1 MPMQNNN
8 KTRETY
14 LNNSTTNNKN
24 NDFMPFTP
32 KLSDCHMKK
41 FEKIVKNVT
50 NKHPQKRTKY
60 LKKKINELN
69 KSIDNM
75 DKPLEVIKLLSTLC
89 ILRDLLEQ
97 DWRIR
102 FDTTENITKLAKP
115 NYSNNNKVY
124 LRQQLQAERNIQLK
138 VSSVKAFI
146 KKMERPRRFKNKK
159 ISVQNLIGDKEILIT
174 RVASIINEKDES
186 KKLELANVAIQP
198 YIQLVDNSKCS
209 HTGYRIR
216 DIWRYFRYT
225 WSLPYKSTPGRNLYY
240 LIRDAAQPYHPIIG
254 ISALGNTVLYLTQ
267 RDDYIGWTL
276 SSIKSML
283 KQSVKKITY
292 EEMLKGELNLKREV
306 TKEIPLEK
314 KGEYKE
320 RIYKQSTE
328 IVSLLENFI
337 NNAIQQINISDLV
350 TEKELEA
357 PNYDIIERLN
367 QLVEN
372 LKSKQFNN
380 KRTTGEVNWLKESK
394 TPLFKKKRAQELAK
408 LLEAKIVIQQILS
421 QENDPLNSLR
431 KLIEHKNGKIVN
443 IALQANRKEKIGSN
457 IMEIIVCGSIPPYN
471 ELLGGKLVSL
481 LTCSPTVIKQYN
493 EKYSDQVSEIA
504 SRMKGEKVVKDSR
517 LAYLGTTSLYGI
529 GSSQYNRIKMKV
541 NESNYLEFKEL
552 GKTQGF
558 SSVFFSSET
567 SGYLS
572 NMLEI
577 MEGGRRVN
585 NVFGEGT
592 SPRMRLLRMGLTALG
607 IPESFIKQPTK
618 RIIYGVKLADNSL
631 EFLRGETNELDYYFP
646 LDGNEELYTDKIIWF
661 WKKRWFMK
669 RVHNNEID
677 IIKRL
682 QKFHKDS
689 ILVSNNF

>member
-1 MPMQNNN
+1 MSTQNNN
-8 KTRETY
+8 KTGEIY

-32 KLSDCHMKK
+32 KLSDCYMKK
-41 FEKIVKNVT
+41 FERIVKKLVNR
-50 NKHPQKRTKY
+50 HPRKRTKY
-60 LKKKINELN
+60 LNKKINELN
-69 KSIDNM
+69 KLIGNM
-75 DKPLEVIKLLSTLC
+75 DKPLQVIKLLSILC

-102 FDTTENITKLAKP
+102 FDTTENVTKLAKP

-138 VSSVKAFI
+138 VSSVRSFI
-146 KKMERPRRFKNKK
+146 NKMERPRKFKNKE
-159 ISVQNLIGDKEILIT
+159 ISIQNLIGDKEILIT
-174 RVASIINEKDES
+174 RVEKIVNEKDEV
-186 KKLELANVAIQP
+186 KKLELANEAIQP

-225 WSLPYKSTPGRNLYY
+225 WSLPYKSTPGRNLFY
-240 LIRDAAQPYHPIIG
+240 LIRDASQPYHPIIG

-276 SSIKSML
+276 SSIKNML
-283 KQSVKKITY
+283 KQSVKRVTY
-292 EEMLKGELNLKREV
+292 EEMLKGELNLKRKV
-306 TKEIPLEK
+306 TKETPLENK
-314 KGEYKE
+314 EEYKK

-328 IVSLLENFI
+328 IVSLLKNFI
-337 NNAIQQINISDLV
+337 DDAITKININDLV
-350 TEKELEA
+350 TEQELET
-357 PNYDIIERLN
+357 PNYNIIERLN
-367 QLVEN
+367 QVVEN
-372 LKSKQFNN
+372 LKSKQFDN
-380 KRTTGEVNWLKESK
+380 KRTKGEVNWLKESK

-421 QENDPLNSLR
+421 QENNPLDSLR

-457 IMEIIVCGSIPPYN
+457 IMDIIVCGSIPPYN

-481 LTCSPTVIKQYN
+481 LTCSPTVIRQYN

-504 SRMKGEKVVKDSR
+504 SRIKGERVVKDSR
-517 LAYLGTTSLYGI
+517 LAYLGTTSLYGM

-541 NESNYLEFKEL
+541 NKNNHLEFKKL

-558 SSVFFSSET
+558 TSVFFSNET
-567 SGYLS
+567 SRHLS
-572 NMLEI
+572 DMLEI
-577 MEGGRRVN
+577 IEGGRRVN

-592 SPRMRLLRMGLTALG
+592 SPRIRLLRMGLSALG
-607 IPESFIKQPTK
+607 IPETFIKQPTK

-631 EFLRGETNELDYYFP
+631 EFLRGETNELNYYFP
-646 LDGNEELYTDKIIWF
+646 LDGNEELHTDKMILF
-661 WKKRWFMK
+661 WKKRWFIK
-669 RVHNNEID
+669 RIHNNEID

-689 ILVSNNF
+689 ILVSNNL